1 MKLIHNLLGGLAGA
15 VALNLLHETMKRIQ
29 PDAPHVDEVGEQA
42 AAKAIELTGLDVP
55 EHKTLAGVTLAADL
69 ASNAFFYS
77 MIGQGKESNL
87 VPRGAVYGL
96 AVGLGTLGLAGAG
109 PVDDTPI
116 TKTTAT
122 KMMTVAWYVFGGVVA
137 GWMIGGLRE
146 HYPDKS

>member
-15 VALNLLHETMKRIQ
+15 VALNILHETMKKLQ
-29 PDAPHVDEVGEQA
+29 PDAPHIDEVGEEA
-42 AAKAIELTGLDVP
+42 TAKAIEWTGHDAPEGNTLT
-55 EHKTLAGVTLAADL
+55 GVTLAADL

-96 AVGLGTLGLAGAG
+96 AVGLGTLGIASSG

-137 GWMIGGLRE
+137 GWMIGGLRK
-146 HYPDKS
+146 HYGEE